1 VAVTAALIAQ
11 LRRMVAEPT
20 VATYSDA
27 VLTEY
32 IERAPL
38 IDSLGRDPYV
48 VSTTTPP
55 VMIAN
60 PDWAGSPYD
69 LNRVASE
76 IWEEKAGALAAQFD
90 FSEDGQSFSRRQKY
104 ENAEK
109 QARIYRAKRSAQAI
123 KLYPYPLANPTAYT
137 VANGPDCL
145 C

>member
-1 VAVTAALIAQ
+1 
-11 LRRMVAEPT
+11 MVGE
-20 VATYSDA
+20 VNSSTYSDA

-48 VSTTTPP
+48 VSATTPP

-60 PDWAGSPYD
+60 VDWVATYD
-69 LNRVASE
+69 LNAVASE
-76 IWEEKAGALAAQFD
+76 IWSEKAGALAAQFD

-123 KLYPYPLANPTAYT
+123 SLYPYPLANPTAYT

>member
-1 VAVTAALIAQ
+1 
-11 LRRMVAEPT
+11 MVGE
-20 VATYSDA
+20 VNSSTYSDT
-27 VLTEY
+27 VLAEY

-48 VSTTTPP
+48 VSATTPP

-60 PDWAGSPYD
+60 EDWTATYD
-69 LNRVASE
+69 LNRAASE

-123 KLYPYPLANPTAYT
+123 SIYPYPLANPTAYT
-137 VANGPDCL
+137 VANGTDCL

>member
-1 VAVTAALIAQ
+1 MAVTAAQIAQ
-11 LRRMVAEPT
+11 LRRMVGE
-20 VATYSDA
+20 VNSSTYSDT
-27 VLTEY
+27 VLAEY

-48 VSTTTPP
+48 VSATTPP

-60 PDWAGSPYD
+60 VDWVATYD
-69 LNRVASE
+69 LNLAASE
-76 IWEEKAGALAAQFD
+76 IFSEKASALAAQFD

-104 ENAEK
+104 ENAER
-109 QARIYRAKRSAQAI
+109 QARIFRAKRSAQAI

>member
-1 VAVTAALIAQ
+1 
-11 LRRMVAEPT
+11 MVGE
-20 VATYSDA
+20 VNSSTYSDT
-27 VLTEY
+27 VLAEY

-48 VSTTTPP
+48 VSATTPP

-60 PDWAGSPYD
+60 VDWVATYD
-69 LNRVASE
+69 LNLAASE
-76 IWEEKAGALAAQFD
+76 IFSEKASALAAQFD

-109 QARIYRAKRSAQAI
+109 QARIFRAKRSAQAI

>member
-1 VAVTAALIAQ
+1 
-11 LRRMVAEPT
+11 MVGE
-20 VATYSDA
+20 VNSSTYSDT
-27 VLTEY
+27 VLAEY

-48 VSTTTPP
+48 VSATTPP

-60 PDWAGSPYD
+60 VDWVATYD
-69 LNRVASE
+69 LNLAASE
-76 IWEEKAGALAAQFD
+76 IFSEKASALAAQFD

-104 ENAEK
+104 ENAER
-109 QARIYRAKRSAQAI
+109 QARIFRAKRSAQAI